1 MAGLQA
7 RLYAGNQWSL
17 LLVFQAMDA
26 AGKDGTIRQV
36 MSGVNPQG
44 CQVFSFKAPSS
55 EELDHDFLWRC
66 ARALPERGRIGI
78 FNRSYYE
85 EVLVVR
91 VHAELLGRERLPD
104 SLVTDAV
111 WAERYDSMR
120 DFERHLARNGTV
132 VRKFFLNVS
141 KEEQRRRFL
150 SRLEEP
156 DKHWKFNAADVAE
169 REHWDRY
176 MAAYQETIRATATP
190 ESPWIVVPADHKWF
204 TRLIVARAIVETLE
218 SLDLRY
224 PEASAEHRATLDN
237 SSGYEIRRQGRGAE
251 RGRAALLD
259 SLVRSRAVEVRA
271 ILCEYALQMA
281 PAEKKDVVEV
291 FSAQRSDEALDVG
304 GRLGRSPGARRGRR
318 PPARRSRRRT
328 AMFRR
333 RRRTRRGRPAPPRG
347 RLSIARSAART
358 RARYATSP
366 GLVSRW

>member
-1 MAGLQA
+1 MTSTVDSLLAPCLVTDSGFRLADHDPAGTGGLASKQEARKLLKQDLTAMADLQA

-91 VHAELLGRERLPD
+91 VQAELLGRERLPD

-204 TRLIVARAIVETLE
+204 SRLIVARAIVETLE

-224 PEASAEHRATLDN
+224 PEASAEHRATLD
-237 SSGYEIRRQGRGAE
+237 AA
-251 RGRAALLD
+251 RAALL
-259 SLVRSRAVEVRA
+259 
-271 ILCEYALQMA
+271 
-281 PAEKKDVVEV
+281 AEGQAD
-291 FSAQRSDEALDVG
+291 
-304 GRLGRSPGARRGRR
+304 
-318 PPARRSRRRT
+318 
-328 AMFRR
+328 
-333 RRRTRRGRPAPPRG
+333 
-347 RLSIARSAART
+347 
-358 RARYATSP
+358 
-366 GLVSRW
+366 